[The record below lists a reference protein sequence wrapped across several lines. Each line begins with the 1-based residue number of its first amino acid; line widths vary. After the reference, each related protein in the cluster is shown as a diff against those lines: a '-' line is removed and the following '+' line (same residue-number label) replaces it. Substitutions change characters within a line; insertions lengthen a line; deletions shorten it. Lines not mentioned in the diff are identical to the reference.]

1 MLLELRPL
9 ALFRKRLE
17 EEEEEE
23 VWMRTS
29 PS

>member
-17 EEEEEE
+17 EEEEE